1 MKNIEKIVH
10 WYAFV
15 TRPRHEKKVKSYLDG
30 AGIETYLPLKKTL
43 NQWKDRKKWV
53 ESPLFSCY
61 IFAKIPY
68 IYRYDV
74 LKTTGVVRI
83 VSFNNRPTPV
93 LDEEIEAIKL
103 FLASNIDVNV
113 HDGFV
118 KGDDVR
124 INSGPLSGMEGYLV
138 DIRGRKWFELYISAI
153 GKSVLVDF
161 TENIVKKVQK

>member
-1 MKNIEKIVH
+1 MKNIEKIER

-30 AGIETYLPLKKTL
+30 VAIESYLPLKKTL

-74 LKTTGVVRI
+74 LKATSVVRI
-83 VSFNNRPTPV
+83 VGFNNQPTPV
-93 LDEEIEAIKL
+93 LDEEIEAIKIY
-103 FLASNIDVNV
+103 LASNVDVNV

-118 KGDDVR
+118 KGDEVR
-124 INSGPLSGMEGYLV
+124 INNGPLSGMEGFLV
-138 DIRGRKWFELYISAI
+138 DFRGRRWFEIYISAI
-153 GKSVLVDF
+153 GKSILVDC
-161 TENIVKKVQK
+161 TENIVKKAQ